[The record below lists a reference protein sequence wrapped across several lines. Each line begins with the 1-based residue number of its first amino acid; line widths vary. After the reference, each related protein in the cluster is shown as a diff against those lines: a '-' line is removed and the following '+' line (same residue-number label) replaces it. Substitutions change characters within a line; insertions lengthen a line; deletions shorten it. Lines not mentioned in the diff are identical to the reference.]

1 MQSASSFWNNEYSLV
16 HSWWLIQWRDTV
28 KLSVIYSCLNESF
41 RIVRNAFSR
50 RETLGRE
57 ALSLVYRNQL
67 LSFSLMKVT
76 WCCSKTS
83 IIYVQDRKSLNPIE
97 YQTPR
102 WTKCCDPS
110 REAMVIWFCWFRK
123 LNPIL
128 VSISPQSYSPRNVYC
143 LVNSLCWDCTL
154 EWKKTSRSAY
164 YPGGSIPQVTLK
176 GLCVG
181 HFWRFWEILQL
192 SLWIIL
198 KVYTIEP
205 REANCIEIFPVS
217 YRAYFSS
224 CLKFNCGASLK
235 VISLN
240 VIKINCLKSTNI
252 SSLLY
257 WRTPCTLNEQH
268 HFNFF

>member
-1 MQSASSFWNNEYSLV
+1 MIQIIFSKIKPCKVLAVCEMMSIHWSTVDGLSSWEILM
-16 HSWWLIQWRDTV
+16 
-28 KLSVIYSCLNESF
+28 KLNVIYSCLNESF

-50 RETLGRE
+50 RETSGRE
-57 ALSLVYRNQL
+57 ALSLVYRNQF
-67 LSFSLMKVT
+67 LSFSLIKIT

-83 IIYVQDRKSLNPIE
+83 IIHVQDCKSLNPIE

-192 SLWIIL
+192 SFWIIL

-205 REANCIEIFPVS
+205 REANCIE
-217 YRAYFSS
+217 
-224 CLKFNCGASLK
+224 
-235 VISLN
+235 
-240 VIKINCLKSTNI
+240 NI
-252 SSLLY
+252 SCIVPCLFQLLS
-257 WRTPCTLNEQH
+257 EV
-268 HFNFF
+268 